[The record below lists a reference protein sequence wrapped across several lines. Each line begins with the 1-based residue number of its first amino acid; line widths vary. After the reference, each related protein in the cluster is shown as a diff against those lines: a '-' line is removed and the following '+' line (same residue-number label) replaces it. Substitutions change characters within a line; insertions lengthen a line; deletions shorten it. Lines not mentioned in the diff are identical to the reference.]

1 VLSTASSRSGI
12 RLARRLRAPV
22 SLGLGLPLLLGSTP
36 AAAAGSGGLV
46 MGGLTPWVGVL
57 AALWALLA
65 PRQAVEVTGTVALA
79 SFAAVVLAGAAWRFR
94 PQRRNGVDAD
104 AVHPAAASFIAS
116 SATRAAGFHPPGLDG
131 AEVLE
136 AARARFLRLQA
147 AWDAGDVQAL
157 GHLTT
162 PAMLAELLPMLTTRG
177 VGASRTDVITLHAE
191 LLGLEE
197 LGAAYLASVEF
208 SGLIRESAEQGAVP
222 FRELWMLACE
232 KDGSPSWRLARQ
244 QALF

>member
-1 VLSTASSRSGI
+1 
-12 RLARRLRAPV
+12 
-22 SLGLGLPLLLGSTP
+22 
-36 AAAAGSGGLV
+36 
-46 MGGLTPWVGVL
+46 M
-57 AALWALLA
+57 
-65 PRQAVEVTGTVALA
+65 TGTVALE
-79 SFAAVVLAGAAWRFR
+79 SFAAVVLAGAAWRWR
-94 PQRRNGVDAD
+94 PQRQRGGEAPNG
-104 AVHPAAASFIAS
+104 HCAASSLIAS
-116 SATRAAGFHPPGLDG
+116 SATRAAGFHLPALDG

-136 AARARFLRLQA
+136 AARARCLRLQA

-177 VGASRTDVITLHAE
+177 SGASRTDVITLHAE
-191 LLGLEE
+191 LLSLEE